1 VSAAATQERQKVLP
15 GPVDVLDRRQ
25 IEIESAIAAY
35 RVGGAPGLFQ
45 LGDPRSREIALELQA
60 DTPATAMCR
69 RLEGAPTEMVAPV
82 MKIARRLRRNSRPVE
97 GLRVTGAV
105 AFLFAGLN
113 AWLLLQTVRDWLG

>member
-1 VSAAATQERQKVLP
+1 
-15 GPVDVLDRRQ
+15 
-25 IEIESAIAAY
+25 
-35 RVGGAPGLFQ
+35 
-45 LGDPRSREIALELQA
+45 
-60 DTPATAMCR
+60 
-69 RLEGAPTEMVAPV
+69 MVAPV